1 METETKLTL
10 FEHDTVD
17 DTRVEKLS
25 LLVMKIVTTDRV
37 QVIFLEGEAFCELMV
52 WLRWTYHHS

>member
-1 METETKLTL
+1 MFNQYLKHKEKAVETETKLRL
-10 FEHDTVD
+10 FEYATVD

-37 QVIFLEGEAFCELMV
+37 QVIFWKEKPSV
-52 WLRWTYHHS
+52 S